1 MQLNHDVV
9 TTTPRPA
16 ATVVML
22 RQAPELEVFML
33 KRHVD
38 SAVLGGAYVFP
49 GGKVDAAD
57 ADAPP
62 SLFDQ
67 PTDQLHQALGE
78 PELTHGQAAGLYVAA
93 LREAFEEC
101 GVLLA
106 QPFSLDVSQH
116 VRASIAEGQSF
127 AQALQTA
134 GVQLQTRRLQPWT
147 RWITSIM
154 PSLTNKRFDTR
165 FFVTALQTQ
174 HTAVHDNV
182 EATESLWINP
192 RKALQDYWDGKLYLA
207 PPQIMSLAHLAR
219 HTSVQSVLE
228 EAASRPPPAVMSAP
242 HTIEG
247 ERMMAYP
254 GDPMHPQPKR
264 LIPGPLRLYFRNQRF
279 EPEGGL
285 DELLQEPT
293 TD

>member
-1 MQLNHDVV
+1 MQLNDDVI

-33 KRHVD
+33 KRHAD

-57 ADAPP
+57 AATPP
-62 SLFDQ
+62 ALFDQ
-67 PTDQLHQALGE
+67 ATSQLHQALGE
-78 PELTHGQAAGLYVAA
+78 PDLSPEQAAGLYVAV

-106 QPFSLDVSQH
+106 QPSSADAGAQ
-116 VRASIAEGQSF
+116 VRALIAQGQSF
-127 AQALQTA
+127 AQALQSV
-134 GVQLQTRRLQPWT
+134 GLQLQTRRVQPWT

-165 FFVTALQTQ
+165 FFVTALEDQ

-182 EATESLWINP
+182 EATESLWIQP
-192 RKALQDYWDGKLYLA
+192 RQALQDYWDGKLYLA

-219 HTSVQSVLE
+219 HTTVHSVLQ

-242 HTIEG
+242 HTIDG
-247 ERMMAYP
+247 VRMMAYP
-254 GDPMHPQPKR
+254 GDPLHPLPKR
-264 LIPGPLRLYFRNQRF
+264 LIPGPLRMYFRNQRF

-285 DELLQEPT
+285 DELLQG
-293 TD
+293 

>member
-1 MQLNHDVV
+1 MQLNDDII

-33 KRHVD
+33 KRHAD

-57 ADAPP
+57 AATPP
-62 SLFDQ
+62 ALFDQ
-67 PTDQLHQALGE
+67 PTSQLHQALGE
-78 PELTHGQAAGLYVAA
+78 PELSPEQAAGLYVAA

-106 QPFSLDVSQH
+106 HPSSADASQLL
-116 VRASIAEGQSF
+116 RERLAQGQSF
-127 AQALQTA
+127 AQALQSA
-134 GVQLQTRRLQPWT
+134 GLQLQTRLVQPWT

-165 FFVTALQTQ
+165 FFVTALEEQ

-182 EATESLWINP
+182 EATESLWIQP
-192 RKALQDYWDGKLYLA
+192 RRALQDYWDGKMYLA

-219 HTSVQSVLE
+219 HATVHSVLQ

-242 HTIEG
+242 HTIDG
-247 ERMMAYP
+247 VRMMAYP
-254 GDPMHPQPKR
+254 GDPLHPLPHR
-264 LIPGPLRLYFRNQRF
+264 LIPGPLRMYFRNQRF

-285 DELLQEPT
+285 DELLQG
-293 TD
+293 

>member
-1 MQLNHDVV
+1 MQLNDDVI

-33 KRHVD
+33 KRHAD

-49 GGKVDAAD
+49 GGKVDTAD
-57 ADAPP
+57 AATPP
-62 SLFDQ
+62 ALFDQ
-67 PTDQLHQALGE
+67 ATSQLHQALGE
-78 PELTHGQAAGLYVAA
+78 PELSPEQAAGLYVAV

-106 QPFSLDVSQH
+106 QPSSADAGGQ
-116 VRASIAEGQSF
+116 VRALIAQGQSF
-127 AQALQTA
+127 AQALQSA
-134 GVQLQTRRLQPWT
+134 GLQLQTRRVQPWT

-165 FFVTALQTQ
+165 FFVTALEDQ

-182 EATESLWINP
+182 EATESLWIQP
-192 RKALQDYWDGKLYLA
+192 RRALQDYWAGKLYLA

-219 HTSVQSVLE
+219 HTTVHSVLQ

-242 HTIEG
+242 HTIDG
-247 ERMMAYP
+247 VRMMAYP
-254 GDPMHPQPKR
+254 GDPLHPLPKR
-264 LIPGPLRLYFRNQRF
+264 LIPGPLRMYFRNQRF

-285 DELLQEPT
+285 DELLQG
-293 TD
+293 